1 MSGLFITFE
10 GTDGAGK
17 STQIDLLVSNFAKK
31 GMDVL
36 VTREPGGT
44 SIGEK
49 IRELI
54 LDCDN
59 TKMCYETEAMLY
71 AAARAQHV
79 FEKILPALKSG
90 KTVICDRFVDSSL
103 VYQGIARNL
112 GIEFIE
118 EINKIALSEI
128 KPDITFF
135 LDLKPEIGIARK
147 KNSKILDRI
156 EQEKIDFHYK
166 VYNGYLKLADLYTDR
181 IKKISGDDSIENI
194 SGKII
199 NEVELILANKEK

>member
-17 STQIDLLVSNFAKK
+17 STQIDLLVKRLNEK
-31 GMDVL
+31 GLDVL

-44 SIGEK
+44 NISEK

-54 LDCDN
+54 LDSNN

-79 FEKILPALKSG
+79 FEKILPALNDEKI
-90 KTVICDRFVDSSL
+90 VICDRFVDSSL
-103 VYQGIARNL
+103 VYQGFARGL
-112 GIEFIE
+112 GIKFVE
-118 EINKIALSEI
+118 EINRIALSEI
-128 KPDITFF
+128 HPDITLF

-147 KNSKILDRI
+147 KSSKDLDRI

-166 VYNGYLKLADLYTDR
+166 VYNGYLKLSDLYPER
-181 IKKISGDDSIENI
+181 IKRISGDDSIENI

-199 NEVELILANKEK
+199 NEVELILKNKEK